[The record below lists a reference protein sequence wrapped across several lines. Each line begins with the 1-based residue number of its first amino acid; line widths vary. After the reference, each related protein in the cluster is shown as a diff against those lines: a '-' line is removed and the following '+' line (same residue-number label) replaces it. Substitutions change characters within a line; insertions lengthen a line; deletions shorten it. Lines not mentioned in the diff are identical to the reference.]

1 MEFKVFLIKYAE
13 IGIKGNNRRFFE
25 DALVRQMK
33 YALKPVGNFSI
44 RKESGRIF
52 VHANEEYDFD
62 EAVES
67 LSHVFGIAGICPIVV
82 EEDKDF
88 EKIAEVV
95 EKYVDE
101 DTTTALNI
109 GKIIEIKDDYIVFKR
124 FDGVGKW
131 YPENK
136 IYYSDI
142 SEILFGDRY
151 TRIMS
156 KYTHN

>member
-1 MEFKVFLIKYAE
+1 
-13 IGIKGNNRRFFE
+13 
-25 DALVRQMK
+25 MK
-33 YALKPVGNFSI
+33 IQL
-44 RKESGRIF
+44 
-52 VHANEEYDFD
+52 
-62 EAVES
+62 
-67 LSHVFGIAGICPIVV
+67 L
-82 EEDKDF
+82 
-88 EKIAEVV
+88 
-95 EKYVDE
+95 
-101 DTTTALNI
+101 LI

>member
-1 MEFKVFLIKYAE
+1 M
-13 IGIKGNNRRFFE
+13 
-25 DALVRQMK
+25 
-33 YALKPVGNFSI
+33 
-44 RKESGRIF
+44 
-52 VHANEEYDFD
+52 
-62 EAVES
+62 
-67 LSHVFGIAGICPIVV
+67 IVV
-82 EEDKDF
+82 L
-88 EKIAEVV
+88 KICRWR
-95 EKYVDE
+95 YNYC
-101 DTTTALNI
+101 LNI

-156 KYTHN
+156 KYTHNWKGVLVW

>member
-1 MEFKVFLIKYAE
+1 MHELYGMQ
-13 IGIKGNNRRFFE
+13 IGLFCTYQ
-25 DALVRQMK
+25 D
-33 YALKPVGNFSI
+33 GNFS
-44 RKESGRIF
+44 
-52 VHANEEYDFD
+52 
-62 EAVES
+62 
-67 LSHVFGIAGICPIVV
+67 L
-82 EEDKDF
+82 
-88 EKIAEVV
+88 EKVS